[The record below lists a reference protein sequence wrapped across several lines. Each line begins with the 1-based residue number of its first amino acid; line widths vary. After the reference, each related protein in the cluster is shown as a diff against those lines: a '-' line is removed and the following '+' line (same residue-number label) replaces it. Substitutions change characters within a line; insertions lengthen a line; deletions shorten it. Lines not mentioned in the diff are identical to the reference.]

1 MTTFSFNKKGNKMYL
16 ACLELIQ
23 FRRYKELKV
32 EFTSGLNL
40 LVGENDAGKTAII
53 DAIKYV
59 LNTQSYEFFRPNIE
73 DFYLEHSKDESERST
88 EFRIVCTFKDF
99 EIDEAKHFLDWLGT
113 DQDNQF
119 LLKVWITASR
129 KKGRVFYDIK
139 AGSDQEGTLINGEAR
154 DLLRTTY
161 LKPLRDAQS
170 ELTPKKGSRLSQILY
185 NHDIFA
191 DEESHYLLRVMSITN
206 KAIENFFTTREGKDI
221 LTDINFYLDNF
232 SLENNKLNS
241 RFGVSD
247 HSLKSILEKLSL
259 KLFNQPLSENG
270 NQGLGSHN
278 LLYIAAELLLLK
290 KSNYQ
295 GLKLGLIEEVE
306 AHLHPQTQIRLIEAI
321 QTISEENKI
330 QLILTTHSTSLASKV
345 KLKNLIL
352 CKDGNLYPMG
362 EKYTKLRAGDYLFL
376 ERFLDSTKSNL
387 FFANGVILVEGDAEN
402 ILLPTFAKKIGRDLS
417 QHGVSIVNV
426 GSTAFLRY
434 SNIFL
439 RTDNKALNLN
449 VSLITDVDVKPY
461 IHEDPQTKNAVDES
475 GKILKDLDNKNI
487 KVPMTSEEIEEK
499 RTQSAQTK
507 KDQYEAPVMAFIA
520 PHWTLEYCI
529 ARSCLSE
536 IFHQAVYIC
545 HKSKPDD
552 YVYSETQKSE
562 YIANAKIEYT
572 KWKETDKLNNDEIAY
587 NIYKKT
593 LLDKQLSKAVVAQ
606 VFANLIISHN
616 FNGVA
621 EDENLVYLVD
631 AIKNVTGK

>member
-1 MTTFSFNKKGNKMYL
+1 MYL
-16 ACLELIQ
+16 ASLELIK

-32 EFTSGLNL
+32 ELTSGLNL

-59 LNTQSYEFFRPNIE
+59 LNTQSYEYCRPSVE
-73 DFYLEHSKDESERST
+73 DFYLEPSKDESHRST

-99 EIDEAKHFLDWLGT
+99 ETEEAKHFLDWLGM
-113 DQDNQF
+113 DENNQF
-119 LLKVWITASR
+119 FLKVWISASR
-129 KKGRVFYDIK
+129 KNGRVFYDVK
-139 AGSDQEGTLINGEAR
+139 SGSDEEGLLINGEAR

-191 DEESHYLLRVMSITN
+191 DEENHYLLRVMSITN
-206 KAIENFFTTREGKDI
+206 KAIEKFFTAREGKD
-221 LTDINFYLDNF
+221 LLSDINNYLDNF
-232 SLENNKLNS
+232 SLENNKLNT

-259 KLFNQPLSENG
+259 KLFNQPLSENN

-290 KSNYQ
+290 KNNYQ
-295 GLKLGLIEEVE
+295 GLKLGLIEEIE
-306 AHLHPQTQIRLIEAI
+306 AHLHPQTQIRMIEAI
-321 QTISEENKI
+321 QTISEDNKI

-362 EKYTKLRAGDYLFL
+362 KEYTKLREGDYLFL

-402 ILLPTFAKKIGRDLS
+402 ILLPTFAKKIGLDLS
-417 QHGVSIVNV
+417 QHGISIVNV

-439 RTDNKALNLN
+439 RKDDKSLNLK
-449 VSLITDVDVKPY
+449 VSLITDVDVKPS
-461 IHEDPQTKNAVDES
+461 IHEEPQTKNKTDDS
-475 GKILKDLDNKNI
+475 GNIIKDSNQKNI
-487 KVPMTSEEIEEK
+487 KIEMTPEEIEEK
-499 RTQSAQTK
+499 RTQTIQDK
-507 KDQYEAPVMAFIA
+507 KEAYQAPVSAYIA

-545 HKSKPDD
+545 HKTKSED
-552 YVYSETQKSE
+552 YVYDEAKKSE
-562 YIANAKIEYT
+562 YIAAAKIEYT
-572 KWKETDKLNNDEIAY
+572 KWKETEKLSIDEIAY
-587 NIYKKT
+587 NIYKKI
-593 LLDKQLSKAVVAQ
+593 LLDKQISKAVVAQ
-606 VFANLIISHN
+606 VFSSLIIPHD
-616 FNGVA
+616 FNGVT
-621 EDENLVYLVD
+621 EDENLIYIVD